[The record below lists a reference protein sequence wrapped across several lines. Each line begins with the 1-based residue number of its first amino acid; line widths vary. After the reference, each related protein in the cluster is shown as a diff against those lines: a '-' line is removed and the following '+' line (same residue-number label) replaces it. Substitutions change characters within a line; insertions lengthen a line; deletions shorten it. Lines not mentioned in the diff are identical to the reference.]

1 MLRKQVKVMKKN
13 AKEPK
18 SEIGQDIEWD
28 GDVTVEIIIEY
39 MASQFPELVL
49 AIAEENFIRGYRQAL
64 LDVEAS
70 ERNENEQKQ
79 A

>member
-1 MLRKQVKVMKKN
+1 
-13 AKEPK
+13 
-18 SEIGQDIEWD
+18 
-28 GDVTVEIIIEY
+28 

-49 AIAEENFIRGYRQAL
+49 AMAEENFIRGYRQAL